1 MIRKTILIV
10 AAAAALG
17 TTALAPTTAS
27 AAGGGWHGHHHH
39 GHGHGHSHRWHRGF
53 GFYGPAFPVYAGYRD
68 CTMKKRWVATPRGER
83 LRWVQVC
90 Y

>member
-27 AAGGGWHGHHHH
+27 AAGGGWHGHHH
-39 GHGHGHSHRWHRGF
+39 HGHGHSHRWHRGF

>member
-17 TTALAPTTAS
+17 ATSLAPTAAS
-27 AAGGGWHGHHHH
+27 AAGGGWHGHHH
-39 GHGHGHSHRWHRGF
+39 HGHGHSHRWHRGF

-83 LRWVQVC
+83 LRWVRVC

>member
-17 TTALAPTTAS
+17 TTALAPTPAS
-27 AAGGGWHGHHHH
+27 AAGGGWHGHHH
-39 GHGHGHSHRWHRGF
+39 HGHGHSHRWHRGF

>member
-17 TTALAPTTAS
+17 ATALSPS
-27 AAGGGWHGHHHH
+27 VAAAKGKGWHGHHH
-39 GHGHGHSHRWHRGF
+39 GHGYHHKFHRGF

-68 CTMKKRWVATPRGER
+68 CVMKKRWVATPRGER
-83 LRWVQVC
+83 LRWVRVC